1 MGNALLKFQTPEDAS
16 SASHAAIFAAALDAC
31 PQALAIAED
40 GKLLYS
46 NRSFSEL
53 SADQRPRGNSRADS
67 DLQQTSFVVDGRSFQ
82 LFTPR
87 PSPPISD
94 SQHLALIGRLVGG
107 VAHDFNNLLTGIL
120 LYCDLMQAKL
130 AASNPLGQKI
140 DEIRVAAE
148 QGAGLIRQLMTVGRE
163 EKDAPRSVAFN
174 DALKE
179 MAPLLRHLAGENVH
193 IVMELGESAG
203 WVSISPAQAQQIVLN
218 LVLNAR
224 DAMPGGGEVR
234 LETCSRLFEG
244 TGPGDRIFELT
255 VKDSGTGMDAKTAS
269 RMFDPFFTTKS
280 PGRGT
285 GMGLTTVRKIVE
297 DAGGI
302 VTVVTAPAQGT
313 QITVRLPEIEDTPQP
328 TTPDHEIDATQP
340 DTNRGAAL

>member
-1 MGNALLKFQTPEDAS
+1 
-16 SASHAAIFAAALDAC
+16 
-31 PQALAIAED
+31 
-40 GKLLYS
+40 
-46 NRSFSEL
+46 
-53 SADQRPRGNSRADS
+53 
-67 DLQQTSFVVDGRSFQ
+67 
-82 LFTPR
+82 
-87 PSPPISD
+87 
-94 SQHLALIGRLVGG
+94 
-107 VAHDFNNLLTGIL
+107 
-120 LYCDLMQAKL
+120 MQAKL

-234 LETCSRLFEG
+234 LETGSRLFEG

-255 VKDSGTGMDAKTAS
+255 VKDSGTGMEAKTAS

>member
-1 MGNALLKFQTPEDAS
+1 MGNALLKFQLPENT
-16 SASHAAIFAAALDAC
+16 SAPRAAIFAAALDAC
-31 PQALAIAED
+31 PQAVAIAED
-40 GKLLYS
+40 GKLIYS
-46 NRSFSEL
+46 NLSFSEL
-53 SADQRPRGNSRADS
+53 SADQPPRENSRAGS
-67 DLQQTSFVVDGRSFQ
+67 DLQQTSFVVEGRSFQ

-87 PSPPISD
+87 PSPPVAD

-120 LYCDLMQAKL
+120 LYCDLMQGKL
-130 AASNPLGQKI
+130 AASNPVAQKI

-163 EKDAPRSVAFN
+163 EKDTSRSVAFN

-179 MAPLLRHLAGENVH
+179 MAPLLRHLAGENVQ
-193 IVMELGESAG
+193 IVMELGGDAG
-203 WVSISPAQAQQIVLN
+203 WVSISLAQAQQIVLN

-234 LETCSRLFEG
+234 LETGSRLFEG

-269 RMFDPFFTTKS
+269 RMFDPFFTTKAN
-280 PGRGT
+280 GRGT

-302 VTVVTAPAQGT
+302 VTVVTAPGQGT
-313 QITVRLPEIEDTPQP
+313 QITVRLPEIEAKDSQS
-328 TTPDHEIDATQP
+328 TTPDHEFDATQP

>member
-1 MGNALLKFQTPEDAS
+1 MEEVFS
-16 SASHAAIFAAALDAC
+16 SS
-31 PQALAIAED
+31 P
-40 GKLLYS
+40 
-46 NRSFSEL
+46 
-53 SADQRPRGNSRADS
+53 
-67 DLQQTSFVVDGRSFQ
+67 
-82 LFTPR
+82 PR

-130 AASNPLGQKI
+130 AASNPLGHKI

-203 WVSISPAQAQQIVLN
+203 WVSISLAQAQQIVLN

-269 RMFDPFFTTKS
+269 RIDRSSSMINKFKS
-280 PGRGT
+280 VGVSI
-285 GMGLTTVRKIVE
+285 GL
-297 DAGGI
+297 
-302 VTVVTAPAQGT
+302 
-313 QITVRLPEIEDTPQP
+313 
-328 TTPDHEIDATQP
+328 
-340 DTNRGAAL
+340 GA